1 VHIDHGLFPFTSRSL
16 VMRHRTDLAF
26 QLDDLSDHR
35 LHRLCRRVDRCRYR
49 REYVHAIRSVARS
62 RHPEA
67 IEILAALLD
76 RPGVVGREATHALV
90 RFNAD
95 AAPAMWRILRESVD
109 ATAVRNARWV
119 LCRIGPG
126 TAHLC
131 MA

>member
-1 VHIDHGLFPFTSRSL
+1 
-16 VMRHRTDLAF
+16 MRHRTDLAF
-26 QLDDLSDHR
+26 QLDDLSDHH

-49 REYVHAIRSVARS
+49 REYVRAIRSVARS

-109 ATAVRNARWV
+109 ATAIRNARWV
-119 LCRIGPG
+119 LGRIGPG
-126 TAHLC
+126 TANHC
-131 MA
+131 IA